1 MVTKVFSYQR
11 RFMGS
16 CSLTDFSDSC
26 PLPGEMSSQVLE
38 HASIPR
44 NHSLYNNLDMMRES
58 PGEEGGGEE
67 SEGKWKERERRREG
81 EEGGRGERRRK
92 EKKEKEG
99 TEREKREGRGRGGG
113 KKEWMVNYNFN

>member
-26 PLPGEMSSQVLE
+26 PLPGEMSSQVMD

-44 NHSLYNNLDMMRES
+44 NHSLYNNLGMMRES

-67 SEGKWKERERRREG
+67 SEGEWKEREGGGGRREG
-81 EEGGRGERRRK
+81 QEERRR
-92 EKKEKEG
+92 
-99 TEREKREGRGRGGG
+99 
-113 KKEWMVNYNFN
+113 

>member
-26 PLPGEMSSQVLE
+26 PLPGEMSSQVMD
-38 HASIPR
+38 HASIPQ
-44 NHSLYNNLDMMRES
+44 NHSLYNNLGMMRES
-58 PGEEGGGEE
+58 PGEEGGRGRR
-67 SEGKWKERERRREG
+67 SGGGRERG
-81 EEGGRGERRRK
+81 EK

-99 TEREKREGRGRGGG
+99 TEREKREAEERWEREGVEGS
-113 KKEWMVNYNFN
+113 KKELESPVLF

>member
-26 PLPGEMSSQVLE
+26 PLPGEMSSQVMD

-44 NHSLYNNLDMMRES
+44 NHSLYNNLGMMRES
-58 PGEEGGGEE
+58 PGEEGERGRRKGGDRERGEE
-67 SEGKWKERERRREG
+67 
-81 EEGGRGERRRK
+81 K

-99 TEREKREGRGRGGG
+99 TEREKREAEERWEREGVEGS
-113 KKEWMVNYNFN
+113 KKKLESPVLF